1 MHKGSSVWR
10 KILAG
15 VAGYIAWWVIG
26 TFGFV
31 SLRVLWHN
39 YASVESAMT
48 FTFSMQ
54 IARLL
59 VGLLCSLGAG
69 IIVSLILRQRS
80 IVPWVLGSV
89 LVIQFL
95 PVHFHLWAK
104 FPIWYHAFFLLT
116 MAPVIVLGSR
126 WALNWAR
133 QKNVTASQQPG

>member
-1 MHKGSSVWR
+1 MWR

-15 VAGYIAWWVIG
+15 VAGYVGWWIIG
-26 TFGFV
+26 TIGFV
-31 SLRVLWHN
+31 SLRVLWHD
-39 YASVESAMT
+39 YASVEPAMT

-54 IARLL
+54 ISRLL

-95 PVHFHLWAK
+95 PVHYNLWAK

-116 MAPVIVLGSR
+116 LAPVIVLGSR
-126 WALNWAR
+126 WALKWTR
-133 QKNVTASQQPG
+133 QKVVTASQQPG